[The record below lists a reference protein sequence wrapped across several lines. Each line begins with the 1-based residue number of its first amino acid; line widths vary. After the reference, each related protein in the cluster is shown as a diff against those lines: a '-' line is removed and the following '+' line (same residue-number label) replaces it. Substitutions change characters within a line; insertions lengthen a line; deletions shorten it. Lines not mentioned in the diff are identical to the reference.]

1 MINQSHETILAGL
14 NERQQAAVAATEGQV
29 LVIAGPGSGKT
40 RALTHRIAYLIASGV
55 RPEEILAVTFTNKA
69 AEEMRARVANL
80 LIGDD
85 KNDEIDKSAAADGL
99 ALNGRLYQVPA
110 KPERPA
116 KRSDSAS
123 SSHELPFIG
132 TFHSLAASILRREAK
147 HIGHTPRFTIY
158 DQDDSMAVLKE
169 VMKELGVSPKN
180 FPAAVA
186 ASVIS
191 NLKNDL
197 IAWDEYDGRESPEP
211 FPRTMAK
218 IYEHYQKRLKLSN
231 AFDFDGLL
239 FSVVRVLRGSEE
251 ALKFWQERFRYIHVD
266 EYQDTNASQ
275 YEFVRILSGKHR
287 NLFVIGD
294 DAQSIYSWRKADYR
308 NILNFERDWPEAKV
322 ILLEENYR
330 STPEILGAA
339 NRVIAKNADQKQ
351 KSLWTKNNPG
361 SLPAIRAEEHER
373 AEAGFI
379 AEEISALRD
388 AGKNWRDTA
397 VLYRTN
403 AQSRALEEAMI
414 EHDIP
419 YAIIGGIRFFE
430 RREVKDILA
439 YLRYLENTADAV
451 ALKRI
456 INVPARGIGPKTF
469 LVYLSGKYS
478 ALPAKDRQN
487 IERFEKTIGLLRE
500 GMKTKTLAEFLRF
513 LIKTIGY
520 EAYLEDFSRDS
531 ESRIENVRELASVA
545 RKYDAFPLGE
555 AASRLLEEIAL
566 SSEQDDLKEN
576 DDRVKLM
583 TLHTAKGLEFP
594 VVFLTGLE
602 EGILPHA
609 KSIQGGRAEIEEER
623 RLAYVGMTRAKERL
637 YFTLALQRTIFGETQ
652 VNMPSRFLREL
663 PPEILSSMPD
673 RGDDEQYIIGDDA

>member
-1 MINQSHETILAGL
+1 MINQSQEAILAGL
-14 NERQQAAVAATEGQV
+14 NERQRAAVAATEGQV

-40 RALTHRIAYLIASGV
+40 RALTHRIAYLIASGA

-69 AEEMRARVANL
+69 ADEMRTRVVKL

-85 KNDEIDKSAAADGL
+85 ETGGADENDGSAAAGGL
-99 ALNGRLYQVPA
+99 AARGQLHQA
-110 KPERPA
+110 KRFI
-116 KRSDSAS
+116 KRSDSALS
-123 SSHELPFIG
+123 SFDMPFIG
-132 TFHSLAASILRREAK
+132 TFHSLAALILRREAK
-147 HIGHTPRFTIY
+147 HIGYTPRFTIY

-180 FPAAVA
+180 FPAAMV

-197 IAWDEYDGRESPEP
+197 IAWDEYEGGSSAEQ

-218 IYEHYQKRLKLSN
+218 IYEYYQKRLKFSN
-231 AFDFDGLL
+231 AFDFDDLL
-239 FSVVRVLRGSEE
+239 FFAVRVMRGSE
-251 ALKFWQERFRYIHVD
+251 ASQKFWQERFRYIHVD

-275 YEFVRILSGKHR
+275 YELIRILSGKYR

-330 STPEILGAA
+330 STPEILGVA
-339 NRVIAKNADQKQ
+339 NHIIAKNADQKQ

-361 SLPAIRAEEHER
+361 SLPAIQAEEHER
-373 AEAGFI
+373 AEAEFI
-379 AEEISALRD
+379 AGEISALHD
-388 AGKNWRDTA
+388 AGRNWRDA
-397 VLYRTN
+397 AILYRTN

-414 EHDIP
+414 EHGIP
-419 YAIIGGIRFFE
+419 YAIIGGIIFFE

-439 YLRYLENTADAV
+439 YLRYLENPADAV

-456 INVPARGIGPKTF
+456 INIPARGIGPKTF
-469 LVYLSGKYS
+469 LAYLSEKRS

-487 IERFEKTIGLLRE
+487 IERFEKSIEHLRE
-500 GMKTKTLAEFLRF
+500 GMRTKTLAEFLRF

-520 EAYLEDFSRDS
+520 EEYLEDFSRDG
-531 ESRIENVRELASVA
+531 ESRVENVRELASVA
-545 RKYDAFPLGE
+545 RKYDAFPLSD
-555 AASRLLEEIAL
+555 AASRFLEEIAL

-583 TLHTAKGLEFP
+583 TLHAAKGLEFP

-602 EGILPHA
+602 DGILPHA
-609 KSIQGGRAEIEEER
+609 KSIQGGRADIEEER

-637 YFTLALQRTIFGETQ
+637 YFTWALQRTVFGETQ

-663 PPEILSSMPD
+663 PPEILSAMPE
-673 RGDDEQYIIGDDA
+673 RDEDNQCIIGDDD